1 MALMNP
7 CKLRAEMWLAFAAL
21 CLRSQQDLPLVTDG
35 HMIIYDLNNSP
46 QEGGTAVSS
55 VHEAKKGTSRR
66 RFVKEVTFGG
76 ACVTVAGALSILEAA
91 PLLSAQAGR
100 EAASPVQ
107 TPGIEPSK
115 SKYAKYFV
123 EGSKPGRM
131 PALGQDQNFV
141 FTFSFVKAGTN
152 SRMHDPHTHPHPEI
166 LGFFSADPNSPN
178 DLGAE
183 VEMAMGEELER
194 VVMKKS
200 TLLFLPPDTIH
211 CPMIFRNVVKPFIFL
226 ATAPVGKLVEKSYA
240 YLLPEDQRQKPK
252 SKTP

>member
-1 MALMNP
+1 M
-7 CKLRAEMWLAFAAL
+7 
-21 CLRSQQDLPLVTDG
+21 
-35 HMIIYDLNNSP
+35 
-46 QEGGTAVSS
+46 SS
-55 VHEAKKGTSRR
+55 AHEANKGTTRR
-66 RFVKEVTFGG
+66 GFVKELAFSAASVNF
-76 ACVTVAGALSILEAA
+76 AGVLANLEAA
-91 PLLSAQAGR
+91 PIVIAQAGK
-100 EAASPVQ
+100 ETASPAQ
-107 TPGIEPSK
+107 TAGVAPSK
-115 SKYAKYFV
+115 SKYTKYFV

-141 FTFSFVKAGTN
+141 FTFSFVKVGTN
-152 SRMHDPHTHPHPEI
+152 SRAHDPHTHPHPEI
-166 LGFFSADPNSPN
+166 LGFFSADPSSPD

-183 VEMAMGEELER
+183 VEMTMGEELER
-194 VVMKKS
+194 VVMTKS

>member
-1 MALMNP
+1 
-7 CKLRAEMWLAFAAL
+7 MWLALATL
-21 CLRSQQDLPLVTDG
+21 CLRSLQDLPLVNDG
-35 HMIIYDLNNSP
+35 HMIIYDLNKSR
-46 QEGGTAVSS
+46 QEGEAGMNSA
-55 VHEAKKGTSRR
+55 HETKKGTSRR

-76 ACVTVAGALSILEAA
+76 ACVTVAGALSILDAA
-91 PLLSAQAGR
+91 PLLIAQVGK

-107 TPGIEPSK
+107 TPGIAPSK

-131 PALGQDQNFV
+131 PALGQDQSFV
-141 FTFSFVKAGTN
+141 FTFSFVKAGIN
-152 SRMHDPHTHPHPEI
+152 SRMHDPHTHPHSEI
-166 LGFFSADPNSPN
+166 LGFFSADPNSPD

-183 VEMAMGEELER
+183 VQMAMGEELER
-194 VVMKKS
+194 VVMTKS

-211 CPMIFRNVVKPFIFL
+211 CPMIFRNVMKPFIFL
-226 ATAPVGKLVEKSYA
+226 ATAPVGKLVERSYA